1 MKKEKHIP
9 LNNYEKF
16 SDNKSLEIS
25 ELFFEKMNK
34 RRSVRTFSSEPIS
47 IEVIKNAIKTASTAP
62 SGANKQPWHF
72 VLVESNKIKK
82 QIKIAAEKEEKE
94 FYSNKAPTEWLKD
107 LKQFD
112 TNAKKP
118 FLEIAPYLIV
128 VFEEKYRIGKS
139 GVREKNY
146 YTKESVG
153 LASGI
158 LLTALHNVGIAT
170 LTHTPSPMSFLS
182 KILNRPANETPF
194 LLIVAGYQKKGTVV
208 PNIKR
213 KMLNEILTIF

>member
-9 LNNYEKF
+9 LKNYEKF

-47 IEVIKNAIKTASTAP
+47 IEVIKNVIKTANTAP

-72 VLVESNKIKK
+72 VIVESNEIKK

-94 FYSNKAPTEWLKD
+94 FYSNKAPKEWLKD
-107 LKQFD
+107 LEQFD

-153 LASGI
+153 LASGM
-158 LLTALHNVGIAT
+158 LLTALHNVGVAT

-194 LLIVAGYQKKGTVV
+194 LLIVAGYPKKGTVV